1 MYVEKSIA
9 WPFAPLGAGMP
20 FSPSKPGEFGH
31 SPQTPRKWA
40 IMTITVDATKVLEA
54 EITDKDT
61 NQVVTFAIVQSQQK
75 AYFRHW
81 DGTVRYVT
89 PSDNFVQ
96 ISGKVAKTD
105 KRRQSDE
112 QALFDMIWAILDPK
126 TAKRTIQR

>member
-1 MYVEKSIA
+1 
-9 WPFAPLGAGMP
+9 
-20 FSPSKPGEFGH
+20 
-31 SPQTPRKWA
+31 
-40 IMTITVDATKVLEA
+40 MTTVVDATKVLEA

-61 NQVVTFAIVQSQQK
+61 NQVVTFAIVHSLQR

-96 ISGKVAKTD
+96 ISGKQAKTD

-112 QALFDMIWAILDPK
+112 QTLFDMIWAILDPK